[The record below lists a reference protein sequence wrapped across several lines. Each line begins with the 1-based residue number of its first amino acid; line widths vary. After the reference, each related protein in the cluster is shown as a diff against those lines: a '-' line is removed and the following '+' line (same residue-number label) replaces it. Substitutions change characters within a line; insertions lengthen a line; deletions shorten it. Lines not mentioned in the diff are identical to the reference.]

1 MCQKF
6 GLDPMSNFGIFRIFA
21 FRRKTLLINKY
32 SKRYRFVFEGRIK
45 KVSIISLRVR
55 LKMPCAKFG
64 VDWSRNVGGVAKKQ
78 FCGFRDFAKK
88 NY

>member
-6 GLDPMSNFGIFRIFA
+6 GLDPMSNFGIFGFFDIPRLIE
-21 FRRKTLLINKY
+21 LINQY
-32 SKRYRFVFEGRIK
+32 SKRYRFVVEGRIK
-45 KVSIISLRVR
+45 KVFKHSLRVR

-64 VDWSRNVGGVAKKQ
+64 VDWSRNVGGVGKKL

-88 NY
+88 N